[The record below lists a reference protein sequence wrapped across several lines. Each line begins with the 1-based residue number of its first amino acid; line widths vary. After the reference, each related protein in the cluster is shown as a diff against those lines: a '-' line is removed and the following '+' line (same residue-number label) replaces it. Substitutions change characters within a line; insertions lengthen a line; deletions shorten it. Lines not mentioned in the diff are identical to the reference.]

1 MASNETPSLTSSDSE
16 AAEVS
21 IVGVPSTVKAPAG
34 STDLYA
40 FRASK
45 EGREL
50 ATWAKEQFS
59 KCKTQQGRKRSSWI
73 DNLSMTLGH
82 QWLSKATGA
91 GSDII
96 NKVNPGVAQNVRD
109 RRTVN
114 RIRAFVRTEQS
125 KFLSTVPTINVVP
138 STAEEEDVRS
148 AYAGEQVVESYVS
161 KRKLRREFSKAVWWM
176 INTGTGILKQWWD
189 PTIVD
194 PTSGEYGDI
203 VYRSVSP
210 FNLFVPDMREPEID
224 DQPYIIHAQVKT
236 LEWVKQ
242 FYGQEI
248 QGEKVTP
255 SQISTNGLL
264 DDQYF
269 NLAQT
274 PKSDL
279 DSVIIMEMWVKP
291 GTHSTLPKGGL
302 LVFVEDTMVGAFT
315 EGMPYDH
322 NEYPFSKVEH
332 LSNATFWADSPVT
345 DLKELQREFNEVR
358 TAIGISA
365 RRMGQPQ
372 LISQKGAIIPGRLTN
387 QAGLVIEYRPG
398 TPPPQP
404 LQLQPIPQYVV
415 GQLEQIL
422 LDFEDISGQHQ
433 ISKAQA
439 PTGITAGT
447 ALSFLKETDDN
458 YLTPQYQSVEDFYE
472 RIARQTLGLFKQFV
486 DHERKIKV
494 IGADSSYDTAL
505 LSGADVAGGS
515 DVRVE
520 PGSAVG
526 ESQAAKRASVMDMF
540 SVGILQDPNQALRLL
555 EVGGAQKV
563 LDTVSV
569 AEKKAQRENMK
580 MKDLASPEGEQA
592 MQEQTM
598 QQMQEMIPQM
608 MESMNAD
615 PEFLAQNGGQPAT
628 MESIVQDPEIM
639 QFVDQQMP
647 PFIPAD
653 DFDMHMIHIE
663 VHNRYRM
670 GQEYETL
677 PDSVKKQFD
686 KHVQQHQMLAQ
697 QQQMQQMMMGGMP
710 PGPGGPEEGQPGAGG
725 PEDQQPEP
733 GGPPMGQPGQEPIAI

>member
-1 MASNETPSLTSSDSE
+1 MPTSEKPSLTSSE
-16 AAEVS
+16 AKPEEVAT
-21 IVGVPSTVKAPAG
+21 VGLPSTVKAPEG
-34 STDLYA
+34 GVDLFQ
-40 FRASK
+40 FRESP
-45 EGREL
+45 EGKAL
-50 ATWAKEQFS
+50 TNWAKEQYS
-59 KCKTQQGRKRSSWI
+59 KCKAQQTRKRTVWI

-91 GSDII
+91 GADVI
-96 NKVNPGVAQNVRD
+96 NRISPGSLANHKG

-125 KFLSTVPTINVVP
+125 KFLSTIPTINVVP
-138 STAEEEDVRS
+138 ATAEEEDVRA
-148 AYAGEQVVESYVS
+148 AYAGEQVVEAYVS

-176 INTGTGILKQWWD
+176 INTGTGIVKQWWD
-189 PTIVD
+189 PTITD
-194 PTSGEYGDI
+194 PSTGEQGDI

-242 FYGQEI
+242 FYGQEV
-248 QGEKVTP
+248 KDTKLTP
-255 SQISTNGLL
+255 SQISSNGLL

-269 NLAQT
+269 NLSNT
-274 PKSDL
+274 PKSEL
-279 DSVIIMEMWVKP
+279 DSVVIMEMWVKP
-291 GTHSTLPKGGL
+291 GTHPNLPKGGL
-302 LVFVEDTMVGAFT
+302 LVFVEDIMVGAFT
-315 EGMPYDH
+315 EGMPYQH

-332 LSNATFWADSPVT
+332 LSNASFWADSPVT

-365 RRMGQPQ
+365 KRMGQPQ
-372 LISQKGAIIPGRLTN
+372 LLSQKGAIVPSRMTN
-387 QAGLVIEYRPG
+387 EAGLVIEYRPG

-404 LQLQPIPQYVV
+404 LAIQPIPQYVV

-486 DHERKIKV
+486 DTPRKIKV
-494 IGADSSYDTAL
+494 IGSDSSYDTAL
-505 LSGADVAGGS
+505 LSGADVEGGS

-526 ESQAAKRASVMDMF
+526 ESQAAKRASIMDMF

-580 MKDLASPEGEQA
+580 LKDLGTPEGSQILEQK
-592 MQEQTM
+592 Q
-598 QQMQEMIPQM
+598 
-608 MESMNAD
+608 MESLQQTVTQMVEQMNAD
-615 PEFLAQNGGQPAT
+615 PEFLLENGGQPAT
-628 MESIVQDPEIM
+628 PESVVNDPQMM
-639 QFVDQQMP
+639 QFIQEQMP
-647 PFIPAD
+647 PVIPAD
-653 DFDMHMIHIE
+653 DFDMHQIHIE

-677 PDSVKKQFD
+677 PDEVKAQFD
-686 KHVQQHQMLAQ
+686 KHVQHHQMLAQ
-697 QQQMQQMMMGGMP
+697 QQAMQQMMMQGGGMP
-710 PGPGGPEEGQPGAGG
+710 GDPSMMGDQGDM
-725 PEDQQPEP
+725 PEDQGQGPEA
-733 GGPPMGQPGQEPIAI
+733 QPGEEPIAV